1 MAIAHVPAKR
11 RNFECR
17 IRITDGGEVKRQPKP
32 EKDVR
37 QNGQQTARSL
47 ARLLRSTL
55 VVIVTNDDEGE
66 RERQRGK
73 RSWKGVESVF
83 ASRAKSFQM

>member
-55 VVIVTNDDEGE
+55 VVIVTNDDE
-66 RERQRGK
+66 RERLRGK
-73 RSWKGVESVF
+73 RICKGVESVF